1 MLHLINQKKKTCGN
15 VITLHLLCIEIEYYC
30 VTNTISV
37 VELYA
42 LELIIELCISYNN
55 ITFSSKIHLKP
66 TVNI

>member
-1 MLHLINQKKKTCGN
+1 M
-15 VITLHLLCIEIEYYC
+15 C

-42 LELIIELCISYNN
+42 LELIIELCAFH
-55 ITFSSKIHLKP
+55 ITILHFLLMIQLKP